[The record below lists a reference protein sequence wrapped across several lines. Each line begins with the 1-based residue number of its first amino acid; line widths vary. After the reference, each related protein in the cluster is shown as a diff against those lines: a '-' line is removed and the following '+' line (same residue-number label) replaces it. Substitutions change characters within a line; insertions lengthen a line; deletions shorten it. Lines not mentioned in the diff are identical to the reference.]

1 MRRRKALARI
11 GQTALA
17 LFFDGERLLAGPG
30 KLAAELN
37 PKPETRN
44 PEPSAALA
52 AAQRRPMPVPEN
64 IGKFTADNPGIMTL
78 QGTNQYIVGK
88 DNALVID
95 VALSA
100 DSNMDGIL
108 EQAEAMGVKKIE
120 KILLTHI
127 HSDHCGGA
135 LALRKRCGAK
145 LGIHKSRAGYLGGE
159 DFQYGDDDRISF
171 GGGEL
176 HVLHTPGHESGHCCF
191 YEGDEKILFSG
202 DNILGLGTAVIRPP
216 DGNMIDYLKS
226 LERLLE
232 FPVNLILPGHGPL
245 VAKAEEKIREYI
257 EHRRTRENQV
267 LEALRNGRNTIGD
280 ITEAIYVNVSAAL
293 KRVAEF
299 SVQAHLEK
307 LMAEGRV
314 KRENG
319 RYLLLDRQ

>member
-1 MRRRKALARI
+1 MTRRKALARL
-11 GQTALA
+11 GKAALI
-17 LFFDGERLLAGPG
+17 FVSKDGFASSAP
-30 KLAAELN
+30 AAE
-37 PKPETRN
+37 RG
-44 PEPSAALA
+44 
-52 AAQRRPMPVPEN
+52 PMAKSEH
-64 IGKFTADNPGIMTL
+64 IGKFTANNPGIMTL

-88 DNALVID
+88 ESALVID
-95 VALSA
+95 VAVSA

-145 LGIHKSRAGYLGGE
+145 LGIHRSRAGYLGGE
-159 DFQYGDDDRISF
+159 DFQYNDNDRIAF

-191 YEGDEKILFSG
+191 YESRDKVLFSG
-202 DNILGLGTAVIRPP
+202 DNILGFGTAVIRPP
-216 DGNMIDYLKS
+216 DGNMTDYLKS

-232 FPVNLILPGHGPL
+232 FPVDLILPGHGPL
-245 VAKAEEKIREYI
+245 IAKAEAKIREYI
-257 EHRRTRENQV
+257 EHRIMREKQV
-267 LEALRNGRNTIGD
+267 LNGLRNGRNTIGD
-280 ITEAIYVNVSAAL
+280 ITEMIYVDVSASL

-307 LMAEGRV
+307 LMNEGRV
-314 KRENG
+314 KKENG
-319 RYLLLDRQ
+319 RYLLLDRN

>member
-1 MRRRKALARI
+1 MTTPAH
-11 GQTALA
+11 
-17 LFFDGERLLAGPG
+17 
-30 KLAAELN
+30 
-37 PKPETRN
+37 
-44 PEPSAALA
+44 
-52 AAQRRPMPVPEN
+52 

-88 DNALVID
+88 DSALVID

-135 LALRKRCGAK
+135 VALRKRCGAK
-145 LGIHKSRAGYLGGE
+145 LGIHRSRAGYLGGE
-159 DFQYGDDDRISF
+159 DFQYNDNERIAF

-191 YEGDEKILFSG
+191 YEGDDKVLFSG
-202 DNILGLGTAVIRPP
+202 DNILGFGTAVIRPP
-216 DGNMIDYLKS
+216 DGNMTHYLKS

-232 FPVNLILPGHGPL
+232 FPLDLILPGHGPL
-245 VAKAEEKIREYI
+245 VAKGEAKIREYI
-257 EHRRTRENQV
+257 KHRQTRENQI
-267 LEALRNGRNTIGD
+267 LQALRNGRNAIGD
-280 ITEAIYVNVSAAL
+280 ITETIYVDVSAAL

-307 LMAEGRV
+307 LIEEGRV
-314 KRENG
+314 RKENN
-319 RYLLLDRQ
+319 RYLLLDRN